1 MEMEKPN
8 RDELAGI
15 IAGARYAKELISS
28 GRDRVKVESVNV
40 PNTYLVRED
49 WVRAR
54 DSFEGAKDIFQTYID
69 RLDKF
74 IDEKIEK
81 LLEIS

>member
-1 MEMEKPN
+1 MEKPN

-15 IAGARYAKELISS
+15 IAGARYAKELIGS
-28 GRDRVKVESVNV
+28 GIDKVKMESVNI
-40 PNTYLVRED
+40 PNTHLVREE
-49 WVRAR
+49 WGRAR
-54 DSFEGAKDIFQTYID
+54 DYFAGEINVSQYYID

>member
-15 IAGARYAKELISS
+15 IAGARYAKELIGS
-28 GRDRVKVESVNV
+28 GIDRVKVESINV
-40 PNTYLVRED
+40 PNTHLVRED

-54 DSFEGAKDIFQTYID
+54 DYFEGAKDISQTYTD

>member
-1 MEMEKPN
+1 MEKPN

-15 IAGARYAKELISS
+15 IAGARYAKELIGS
-28 GRDRVKVESVNV
+28 GIDSVKVESVNV
-40 PNTYLVRED
+40 PNTHLVRED
-49 WVRAR
+49 WTRAR
-54 DSFEGAKDIFQTYID
+54 DYFEGAKDISQTYID

>member
-1 MEMEKPN
+1 MEKPN

-15 IAGARYAKELISS
+15 IAGARYAKELIGS
-28 GRDRVKVESVNV
+28 GIDKVKVESVNV
-40 PNTYLVRED
+40 SNTHLVRED

-54 DSFEGAKDIFQTYID
+54 DYFEGAKDISQTYID

>member
-54 DSFEGAKDIFQTYID
+54 DYFEGAKDISQT
-69 RLDKF
+69 
-74 IDEKIEK
+74 
-81 LLEIS
+81 